1 MKKQLIKIA
10 SLAVLL
16 ALAVSLPLP
25 GASARYV
32 LLSSGVIA
40 GELNFSNAERT
51 DTFYI
56 ETETDSEP
64 TLWANEYKD
73 SDGTLLK
80 PTNEIKAEF
89 GIEHTNEIIYPM
101 VNVSGKPVYCSFV
114 VSFCAMDYTKIKHQN
129 KNELIVNYTVTLTVT
144 KLGGKHVTLQMKG
157 LLVTGLDSGNYGNTL
172 GAVNLS
178 MGNEPQYSGKS
189 PGSGNVD
196 YMIYTAMVDPTLAT
210 MTIGG
215 QSALTKTENG
225 VTSTAT
231 LADFVIEPGD
241 SADCQ
246 INLVFEGGS
255 HSQTN
260 ADACYAAIGLMA
272 KPVD

>member
-1 MKKQLIKIA
+1 MKKQLMKCI
-10 SLAVLL
+10 SLALL
-16 ALAVSLPLP
+16 VILTATLTLPET
-25 GASARYV
+25 AARYI
-32 LLSSGVIA
+32 LTQGGVA
-40 GELNFSNAERT
+40 GIINFTDTRRT

-73 SDGTLLK
+73 ADGTLLK
-80 PTNEIKAEF
+80 PTNEIKEEF
-89 GIEHTNEIIYPM
+89 GIERTNEIIYPM
-101 VNVSGKPVYCSFV
+101 VNVSGEPVYCSFV
-114 VSFCAMDYTKIKHQN
+114 VSFCAMDYTQIKHQD

-144 KLGGKHVTLQMKG
+144 RSGGKHVTLQMKG

-225 VTSTAT
+225 VTSPAT
-231 LADFVIEPGD
+231 LADFVILPGD